1 MADKLSTDAIAIVA
15 SNLTVAHVSTGKADI
30 DGKKVADSVLNIY
43 WSYCGELQAEKSG
56 DSARD
61 R

>member
-15 SNLTVAHVSTGKADI
+15 SNLTVAHFSTGTVRI
-30 DGKKVADSVLNIY
+30 DESDVVGSVLNVY
-43 WSYCGELQAEKSG
+43 WTYCGELEEQKSQDG
-56 DSARD
+56 ARD